1 MSRLSAFI
9 CVLLSAGCASD
20 PVMIRTQHT
29 IVVMPADSMFVC
41 NRVEIPPS
49 NNLTDIQVARFIANL
64 YQQNQQCKNSLD
76 AIRTFLED
84 AKRSMVTD

>member
-1 MSRLSAFI
+1 MSRLSTFI
-9 CVLLSAGCASD
+9 GMLLLTGCTSD

-29 IVVMPADSMFVC
+29 FVVMPADSMFVC

-64 YQQNQQCKNSLD
+64 YQQNQQCKNSLE

-84 AKRSMVTD
+84 AKKSMVTD